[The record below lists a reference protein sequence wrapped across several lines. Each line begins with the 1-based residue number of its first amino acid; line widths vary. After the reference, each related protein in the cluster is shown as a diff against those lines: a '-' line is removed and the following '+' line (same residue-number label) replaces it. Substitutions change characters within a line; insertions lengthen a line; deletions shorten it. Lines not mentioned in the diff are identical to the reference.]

1 MVIFPQRLSPS
12 RRLDLQ
18 PAAVMRAIGLAIAV
32 ICLPAVGAEL
42 QADYDF
48 HYLAANP
55 ALRAQLTNADVSM
68 NQATYVDKVL
78 ELDQDWENPFWI
90 GYLGSVLKDSGS
102 GQWRMYYE
110 LGAPGQEFQR
120 GVALAVS
127 NDGVNWTK
135 PALNITGTRYT
146 TSPQNN
152 FVKLPFNH
160 MGGPCVFEDPNAP
173 LGQRYRMSATV
184 DEKTLYAMTSGDG
197 VNWTTSGVVDDR
209 GSSAAL
215 DSLNATFWDPLT
227 QNYREYGRWWYGG
240 GYGGR
245 RGVYMKEANTWDG
258 VWTGSRQYILDPL
271 SMIPAGSRQYF
282 DIYTPSIQPYH
293 GQYIGLPAV
302 YHHPGS
308 WSASGPIYP
317 SFMYSANG
325 TDWSFH
331 DAYQP
336 IIDLAAHGQNEENFG
351 MAFPATSIVEH
362 DGMMYIYY
370 SYFPENHSESR
381 SSGEIHLATL
391 PQDRFVGIGSTPG
404 KIGTWTT
411 SPITLSDD
419 PVRLIVNAVVDASLY
434 VEVLDT
440 ETDTPI
446 SGFSLNDSTP
456 LTPGDFINA
465 MVKWGGVGDLA
476 ALAGRTVSL
485 RFTMDEATV
494 YGFRFQ
500 TVPEPA
506 PFVLLSL
513 AAFAL
518 MIYGK
523 CRIP

>member
-1 MVIFPQRLSPS
+1 MNVALRMRQYGRDDMVIFPQRLTPS
-12 RRLDLQ
+12 HTLDQ
-18 PAAVMRAIGLAIAV
+18 PPAAVMRAIGLAIAV

-215 DSLNATFWDPLT
+215 DSLADLKRDSTST
-227 QNYREYGRWWYGG
+227 
-240 GYGGR
+240 R
-245 RGVYMKEANTWDG
+245 RGQSAKR
-258 VWTGSRQYILDPL
+258 SR
-271 SMIPAGSRQYF
+271 
-282 DIYTPSIQPYH
+282 
-293 GQYIGLPAV
+293 
-302 YHHPGS
+302 
-308 WSASGPIYP
+308 
-317 SFMYSANG
+317 
-325 TDWSFH
+325 
-331 DAYQP
+331 
-336 IIDLAAHGQNEENFG
+336 
-351 MAFPATSIVEH
+351 
-362 DGMMYIYY
+362 
-370 SYFPENHSESR
+370 
-381 SSGEIHLATL
+381 
-391 PQDRFVGIGSTPG
+391 
-404 KIGTWTT
+404 K
-411 SPITLSDD
+411 
-419 PVRLIVNAVVDASLY
+419 
-434 VEVLDT
+434 
-440 ETDTPI
+440 
-446 SGFSLNDSTP
+446 
-456 LTPGDFINA
+456 
-465 MVKWGGVGDLA
+465 
-476 ALAGRTVSL
+476 L
-485 RFTMDEATV
+485 R
-494 YGFRFQ
+494 
-500 TVPEPA
+500 
-506 PFVLLSL
+506 
-513 AAFAL
+513 
-518 MIYGK
+518 
-523 CRIP
+523 